1 MKEVWK
7 QIENY
12 PDYEVSNLG
21 RVKSLKNGREKI
33 LKNRLNNNGY
43 YHVTLF
49 NNNRYADK
57 GVHQIVAIAFLNH
70 IPRGYK
76 FVVNHKDLN
85 KLNNCV
91 DNLEVVT
98 ARENC
103 NKKHLKTTSKYT
115 GVSWDKS
122 RCKWVSAIQINNK
135 NIHLGRF
142 NNEIDASIAYQNKVK
157 EIEIT
162 CSLILS

>member
-1 MKEVWK
+1 MEIWK
-7 QIENY
+7 YIDGYNNM
-12 PDYEVSNLG
+12 YEISNFG
-21 RVKSLKNGREKI
+21 NVKSSKRGFSKI
-33 LKNRLNNNGY
+33 LTSTKDSRGY
-43 YHVTLF
+43 LTLGLD
-49 NNNRYADK
+49 RK
-57 GVHQIVAIAFLNH
+57 TKKIHQLVAIAFLNH